1 MSRWLASWS
10 CLGVAACML
19 SALRCWINCMP
30 PCARYVKWLLTIVA
44 GLLSIH
50 PPPSTRY
57 RGGSGSFTS
66 TKQPVQ
72 KRWPGWRTAWPST
85 SGTNSVPRGTSL
97 SAPGS
102 LMDSSHRSFVPKC
115 IHIVVQLFEKLPRPV
130 RSRQTCFKLM
140 LHAIPLPACLGG
152 ATVAGHSMCHIF
164 FSGKWLLL
172 LHSMYYC
179 QVSQAVS
186 LQPLTAGAHI
196 HSQGINMGT
205 CGRLSFRPALLPA
218 VLCWLCQISFHQN
231 SKLLCQRGTGT
242 VGQLEVEGPRDPHS
256 WWLWWY

>member
-1 MSRWLASWS
+1 VGNGQVASTCTSAPIPRHDKYPQVLHIRQIYQSKERGLILFIIPIIRKLSCYSGESSTMMSRWLASWS
-10 CLGVAACML
+10 CLGIAACMF
-19 SALRCWINCMP
+19 ALRCWINCIP
-30 PCARYVKWLLTIVA
+30 PCARYATWLLTSVA

-115 IHIVVQLFEKLPRPV
+115 IHIVVELFEKLPGSVYEADRPV
-130 RSRQTCFKLM
+130 LANVKCHSASSSSGWRHSRWTIDVSHFPWWQVVFV
-140 LHAIPLPACLGG
+140 APLCILL
-152 ATVAGHSMCHIF
+152 
-164 FSGKWLLL
+164 SG
-172 LHSMYYC
+172 
-179 QVSQAVS
+179 
-186 LQPLTAGAHI
+186 
-196 HSQGINMGT
+196 
-205 CGRLSFRPALLPA
+205 
-218 VLCWLCQISFHQN
+218 
-231 SKLLCQRGTGT
+231 
-242 VGQLEVEGPRDPHS
+242 
-256 WWLWWY
+256 